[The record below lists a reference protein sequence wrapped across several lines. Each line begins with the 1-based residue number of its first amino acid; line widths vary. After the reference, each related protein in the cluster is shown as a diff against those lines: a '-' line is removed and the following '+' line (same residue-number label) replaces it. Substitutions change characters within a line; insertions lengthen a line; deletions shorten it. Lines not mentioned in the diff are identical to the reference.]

1 MKQKPPV
8 QKGQIIECVIHGF
21 GHSGTGVGRYDGFA
35 IFIGGALPGE
45 QVKVRVTKVK
55 KTFAEGELLQVL
67 AAHPER
73 IDPVCP
79 HFDSCGGCQLQ
90 HISYEEELKLK
101 QQQVED
107 QLQRIGLFSD
117 VTIHPVKGMENP
129 WSYRNK
135 VQIPFATVEGKVVAG
150 FYQLGT
156 HQVVDMETCFI
167 QNELQTELTKRIKQ
181 LVEKLQI
188 PIYNE
193 ITHKGILRHV
203 LLRQG
208 VHTNELMVV
217 FVTNGEKIPS
227 EQDLIKEIRRSFPI
241 VTSIQQNINTN
252 KTNVILGRE
261 NRLLWGMP
269 VIYDTIGE
277 IQFAI
282 SPHSFFQVNPTQTE
296 VLYEQAKKFANLTGE
311 EIVIDAY
318 CGIGSISLYLAD
330 QAKRVYGMEIVPAAI
345 EDARQNAALNKIRN
359 VTFELG
365 KAEEILPKWQEE
377 GMHADVLVVDPPRKG
392 CDEAFL
398 EAASKIQPERIV
410 YVSCNPA
417 TFARDAKY
425 LSEHGYHLQEVQ
437 PVDMFPQTS
446 HVELVGLFTLQ
457 V

>member
-8 QKGQIIECVIHGF
+8 QKGQIIECEVHGF
-21 GHSGTGVGRYDGFA
+21 GHSGTGVGKFEGFA
-35 IFIGGALPGE
+35 VFINGALPGE
-45 QVKVRVTKVK
+45 QVKIRITKVK
-55 KTFAEGELLQVL
+55 KTFAEGELLEVL
-67 AAHPER
+67 TAHPER
-73 IDPVCP
+73 IEPICP

-90 HISYEEELKLK
+90 HISYAEELNLK
-101 QQQVED
+101 HQQVVD
-107 QLQRIGLFSD
+107 QLERIGLLTD
-117 VTIHPVKGMENP
+117 ITIHPVKGMENP
-129 WSYRNK
+129 WNYRNK
-135 VQIPFATVEGKVVAG
+135 VQIPFAAAGGKVVAG

-167 QNELQTELTKRIKQ
+167 QNELHTDLTKKIKAMAED
-181 LVEKLQI
+181 LHI
-188 PIYNE
+188 SIYDE
-193 ITHKGILRHV
+193 AAHTGVLRHV

-208 VHTNELMVV
+208 IHTDELMIVL
-217 FVTNGEKIPS
+217 VTNGEKLPK
-227 EQDLIKEIRRSFPI
+227 KESLVAELRRSFPVI
-241 VTSIQQNINTN
+241 TSIQQNINTAR
-252 KTNVILGRE
+252 TNVILGKE

-269 VIYDTIGE
+269 VIYDTIGN

-282 SPHSFFQVNPTQTE
+282 SPHSFFQVNPIQTE
-296 VLYEQAKKFANLTGE
+296 ILYEQAKTYANLSGSQT
-311 EIVIDAY
+311 VIDAY

-330 QAKRVYGMEIVPAAI
+330 KANKVYGMEIVPAAI
-345 EDARQNAALNKIRN
+345 EDAKQNAALNKIKN
-359 VTFELG
+359 VHFELG
-365 KAEEILPKWQEE
+365 KAEEILPRWQQE
-377 GMHADVLVVDPPRKG
+377 GKYADVIVVDPPRKG

-446 HVELVGLFTLQ
+446 HVEIVSLFTLQ

>member
-8 QKGQIIECVIHGF
+8 QKGQIIECEIHGF
-21 GHSGTGVGRYDGFA
+21 GHSGTGVGRYEGFA
-35 IFIGGALPGE
+35 VFIGGALPGE
-45 QVKVRVTKVK
+45 RVKIRITKVK
-55 KTFAEGELLQVL
+55 KTFAEGELLEVL
-67 AAHPER
+67 TAHPER
-73 IDPVCP
+73 IEPICP

-90 HISYEEELKLK
+90 HISYTEELNLK
-101 QQQVED
+101 QQQVVD
-107 QLQRIGLFSD
+107 QLERIGLLTD
-117 VTIHPVKGMENP
+117 VTIHSVKGMENP

-156 HQVVDMETCFI
+156 HQVVDMEICFI
-167 QNELQTELTKRIKQ
+167 QNELHTELTKKIKAM
-181 LVEKLQI
+181 VEALHI

-193 ITHKGILRHV
+193 TTHTGVLRHV

-208 VHTNELMVV
+208 VHTDELMVV
-217 FVTNGEKIPS
+217 LVTNGEKLQGKDP
-227 EQDLIKEIRRSFPI
+227 LIAELRRSFPVI
-241 VTSIQQNINTN
+241 TSIQQNINTAR
-252 KTNVILGRE
+252 TNVILGKE

-269 VIYDTIGE
+269 VIYDTIGN

-282 SPHSFFQVNPTQTE
+282 SPHSFFQVNPVQTE
-296 VLYEQAKKFANLTGE
+296 ILYEQVKTYANLSGSET
-311 EIVIDAY
+311 VIDAY

-330 QAKRVYGMEIVPAAI
+330 KARRVYGMEIVPAAI
-345 EDARQNAALNKIRN
+345 EDAKQNAALNKIKN
-359 VTFELG
+359 AHFELG
-365 KAEEILPKWQEE
+365 KAEEILPKWQKE
-377 GMHADVLVVDPPRKG
+377 GTHADVIVVDPPRKG

-398 EAASKIQPERIV
+398 EAAAKIQPERIV

>member
-8 QKGQIIECVIHGF
+8 QKGQIIECMIHGF

-45 QVKVRVTKVK
+45 KVKVRVTKVK

-67 AAHPER
+67 EAHPER

-79 HFDSCGGCQLQ
+79 HFESCGGCQLQ
-90 HISYEEELKLK
+90 HISYGEELKLK

-117 VTIHPVKGMENP
+117 VIIHPVKGMENP

-167 QNELQTELTKRIKQ
+167 QNELQTELTKKIKQ

-193 ITHKGILRHV
+193 TTHKGILRHV

-227 EQDLIKEIRRSFPI
+227 EQDVIKEIRRSFPI

-252 KTNVILGRE
+252 RTNVILGHE

-282 SPHSFFQVNPTQTE
+282 SPHSFFQVNPTQTK
-296 VLYEQAKKFANLTGE
+296 VLYEQAKKYANLTGE

-330 QAKRVYGMEIVPAAI
+330 RAKKVYGMEIVPAAI
-345 EDARQNAALNKIRN
+345 EDAKQNAVLNKIKN

-392 CDEAFL
+392 CDVAFL
-398 EAASKIQPERIV
+398 DAATKIQPKRIV

-425 LSEHGYHLQEVQ
+425 LSEHGYHLQEIQ

>member
-8 QKGQIIECVIHGF
+8 QKGQIIECEVHGF
-21 GHSGTGVGRYDGFA
+21 GHSGTGVGRFEGFA
-35 IFIGGALPGE
+35 VFINGALPGE
-45 QVKVRVTKVK
+45 QVKIRITKVK
-55 KTFAEGELLQVL
+55 KTFAEGELLEVL
-67 AAHPER
+67 TAHPER
-73 IDPVCP
+73 IEPICP

-90 HISYEEELKLK
+90 HISYAEELNLK
-101 QQQVED
+101 NQQVVD
-107 QLQRIGLFSD
+107 QLERIGLLTD

-129 WSYRNK
+129 WNYRNK
-135 VQIPFATVEGKVVAG
+135 VQIPFAAAEGKVIAG

-167 QNELQTELTKRIKQ
+167 QNELHTDLTKKIKDM
-181 LVEKLQI
+181 VETLHI
-188 PIYNE
+188 PIYDE
-193 ITHKGILRHV
+193 TIHTGVLRHV

-217 FVTNGEKIPS
+217 LVTNGEELPR
-227 EQDLIKEIRRSFPI
+227 KESLVAELRRSFPI
-241 VTSIQQNINTN
+241 ITSIQQNINTAH
-252 KTNVILGRE
+252 TNVILGKE
-261 NRLLWGMP
+261 NKLLWGMP
-269 VIYDTIGE
+269 VIYDMIGN

-282 SPHSFFQVNPTQTE
+282 SPHSFFQVNPIQTE
-296 VLYEQAKKFANLTGE
+296 ILYEQAKAYANLSGSQT
-311 EIVIDAY
+311 VIDAY

-330 QAKRVYGMEIVPAAI
+330 KAKKIYGMEIVPAAI
-345 EDARQNAALNKIRN
+345 EDAKQNAALNKIKN
-359 VTFELG
+359 AHFELG
-365 KAEEILPKWQEE
+365 KAEEILPRWQQE
-377 GMHADVLVVDPPRKG
+377 GKYADVIVVDPPRKG

-398 EAASKIQPERIV
+398 EAASKMQPERIV

-446 HVELVGLFTLQ
+446 HVEIVGLFTLQ